1 MNQIVQINGC
11 PLIVRDHKGQRVVTT
26 ADVANLHKV
35 SDNVIRQ
42 NFKRNR
48 RHFVEGEDYFII
60 IGTQTGSDNL
70 SLPKTYFTESGYLML
85 VKSLRDDLAWEIQR
99 ALVNGYFKAGNL
111 EKLLAMMGEDI
122 RKLVRYRGMGLTQ
135 RETGKLLDMSKDR
148 VGEIEARLKEIGYVA
163 PDLNGTR
170 FKKKVTGSTWRFR

>member
-1 MNQIVQINGC
+1 MNQFIQIKDC
-11 PLIVRDHKGQRVVTT
+11 PLKVRDHNGQRVVTT
-26 ADVANLHKV
+26 ADVATLHKV
-35 SDNVIRQ
+35 PENTIRQ
-42 NFKRNR
+42 NFKRNKR
-48 RHFVEGEDYFII
+48 RFIDGVDYFIEHS
-60 IGTQTGSDNL
+60 TQIGSDSL
-70 SLPKTYFTESGYLML
+70 SLNKAYFTESGYLML
-85 VKSLRDDLAWEIQR
+85 VKSLRDDLAWGIQR